1 MDELFRKRTA
11 TTDEVDP
18 SIKAETKMAMLIVQ
32 HNTFFNLSDH
42 LAPFIRKEF
51 KGSSVAESFQ
61 CGRTKTAAIVNCIGN
76 YFFEKL
82 KTDMKD
88 LPFSLMLDASNDNG
102 VEKMFPITV
111 WIFDIEFNCVMT
123 KFFDINLIEGR
134 DSSTAACMFQSVD
147 DMLVSNDIHWDY
159 CMALGLDNTNVNIGD
174 HNSIKTRAR
183 EKNESIIISGCPC
196 QNPFCH
202 GHDGPS
208 LTASDCMQ

>member
-1 MDELFRKRTA
+1 MIFQKPNEWMSFSEREPPRQMK
-11 TTDEVDP
+11 
-18 SIKAETKMAMLIVQ
+18 SIFLLKQKQKWLCSLCNITRSSIYLIIW
-32 HNTFFNLSDH
+32 HLS
-42 LAPFIRKEF
+42 FEKEF

-61 CGRTKTAAIVNCIGN
+61 CGRTKTVAIVNSIGD

-111 WIFDIEFNCVMT
+111 RIFDIEFNRFMT

-147 DMLVSNDIHWDY
+147 DMLVFNDIHWD
-159 CMALGLDNTNVNIGD
+159 
-174 HNSIKTRAR
+174 
-183 EKNESIIISGCPC
+183 
-196 QNPFCH
+196 
-202 GHDGPS
+202 
-208 LTASDCMQ
+208 